1 MQQPMKL
8 LILEDQ
14 VILRKLISRQTGF
27 FSRQATQ
34 IDEFSDPAE
43 ALRSAAETSYDLI
56 ITDIG
61 MPGMSGIDFI
71 KNLSAIGCRASL
83 LIISGYDSRTLHTIA
98 DMAHGQGIASV
109 HFLCKPYSIDQFLQ
123 RLNAVFSDMEQRGAA
138 LAVDPLQ
145 LWQDCSAG
153 PLSLEF
159 KPVLG
164 LAQRQ
169 VRGMQVAG
177 IQLPHG
183 FLTLDAVLYRKLS
196 VNPQLP
202 VLILEMVMERL
213 VQILVSIPQPWRQ
226 GVLFSLYLD
235 ASCLAHEN
243 LFDRYSALLRQ
254 HGLSTGQIGFLL
266 ADGLHDGC
274 SPVCFENIAK
284 LKYFGFPLLAD
295 QVGEGRLTVSNLLR
309 LPLDGLRLSSVTL
322 QQLALQP
329 QDVAVLL
336 QCCGLQQDRL
346 IISHVDGE
354 VELEAITAAG
364 YEQCA
369 VSGEQIALQLG
380 VDELSSYLEQQQ
392 TAGLPTSQTGG
403 AMCDDMQGVN
413 HVGRDGKTENTGR

>member
-1 MQQPMKL
+1 MQQPIKL

-83 LIISGYDSRTLHTIA
+83 LIISGYDPRTLHTIA
-98 DMAHGQGIASV
+98 DMARGQGMRSV
-109 HFLCKPYSIDQFLQ
+109 HFLCKPYSIDQFLHC
-123 RLNAVFSDMEQRGAA
+123 LNAVFFDMEQRDAA
-138 LAVDPLQ
+138 LALNPQQ
-145 LWQDCSAG
+145 LWQDCAAQ

-159 KPVLG
+159 RPVLG
-164 LAQRQ
+164 LLGREL
-169 VRGMQVAG
+169 RGMQVAG
-177 IQLPHG
+177 MRLPHG
-183 FLTLDAVLYRKLS
+183 YLSLDAAFYRRLA

-213 VQILVSIPQPWRQ
+213 VQVLVNIPQSWRQ
-226 GVLFSLYLD
+226 GVLFSFYLD
-235 ASCLAHEN
+235 TSCLAHEN

-254 HGLSTGQIGFLL
+254 HGLSSGQIGFMLE
-266 ADGLHDGC
+266 DGLHAGS

-295 QVGEGRLTVSNLLR
+295 QLGAGRLTVSNLLR
-309 LPLDGLRLSSVTL
+309 LPLQGLCLPVSTL
-322 QQLALQP
+322 KQLPAP
-329 QDVAVLL
+329 QHDVAALL
-336 QCCGLQQDRL
+336 QCSGVEQAQL

-354 VELEAITAAG
+354 SELEAVMAAG
-364 YEQCA
+364 HAQCG
-369 VSGEQIALQLG
+369 VCGEQIALQLG
-380 VDELSSYLEQQQ
+380 VDELSSYLAQQQ
-392 TAGLPTSQTGG
+392 TAGMPASQTGG
-403 AMCDDMQGVN
+403 AICDDMQGVN
-413 HVGRDGKTENTGR
+413 HVGRDGKAQNTGR

>member
-1 MQQPMKL
+1 MQPPMKL

-71 KNLSAIGCRASL
+71 KNLSAIGCHASL
-83 LIISGYDSRTLHTIA
+83 LIISGYDRRTLHTIA
-98 DMAHGQGIASV
+98 DMACGQGISSV

-123 RLNAVFSDMEQRGAA
+123 QLNAVFADMEQREAA
-138 LAVDPLQ
+138 LALDPQQ

-159 KPVLG
+159 RPVLG
-164 LAQRQ
+164 WAPREL
-169 VRGMQVAG
+169 RGMQVVG

-183 FLTLDAVLYRKLS
+183 FLPLDAALYRKLA

-213 VQILVSIPQPWRQ
+213 VQLLLTIPESLRQ

-243 LFDRYSALLRQ
+243 LFDRYSALLRSYA
-254 HGLSTGQIGFLL
+254 LSAGQIGFLL
-266 ADGLHDGC
+266 ADGLHDGS

-295 QVGEGRLTVSNLLR
+295 QLGTGRLTVGNLLR
-309 LPLDGLRLSSVTL
+309 LPLDGLRLSAATL
-322 QQLALQP
+322 RQLAGQQVDVAALLQCSGLQP
-329 QDVAVLL
+329 QQLT
-336 QCCGLQQDRL
+336 
-346 IISHVDGE
+346 ISHVDGDA
-354 VELEAITAAG
+354 ELEAVVAAG
-364 YEQCA
+364 HAGCS
-369 VSGEQIALQLG
+369 VCGEQIALQLG

-392 TAGLPTSQTGG
+392 TTGMPAGQTGG
-403 AMCDDMQGVN
+403 ALCDDMQGVN